1 MFDTRAKKERRLGT
15 PLFLKPFRSMTG
27 KSAITRRPNKP
38 GQHGAARRRSGS
50 EFGKQLSEK
59 QKVKATYGL
68 RETQLRNIFV
78 EANKSKLPTGQVVLS
93 LLERRLDNV
102 VFRMGIAPSR
112 SVGRQMVSHGHIFV
126 NGRRSS
132 APSTRLRANDVVT
145 IRPQS
150 KEFQIFKD
158 TMERLSKAQTPN
170 WVSVNPQTAEGTVK
184 SLPKDLDLGFD
195 ISLVVDYYSKIVK

>member
-1 MFDTRAKKERRLGT
+1 M
-15 PLFLKPFRSMTG
+15 
-27 KSAITRRPNKP
+27 
-38 GQHGAARRRSGS
+38 
-50 EFGKQLSEK
+50 
-59 QKVKATYGL
+59 
-68 RETQLRNIFV
+68 
-78 EANKSKLPTGQVVLS
+78 PTGQVVLS

-102 VFRMGIAPSR
+102 VFRMSIAPSR
-112 SVGRQMVSHGHIFV
+112 SVARQMVSHGHIFV
-126 NGRRSS
+126 NGRRAS

-158 TMERLSKAQTPN
+158 TMERISKAQTPS
-170 WVSVNPQTAEGTVK
+170 WISINPQTGEGTVK

>member
-15 PLFLKPFRSMTG
+15 PLFLKPFRSATG

-68 RETQLRNIFV
+68 RESQLRNIFV
-78 EANKSKLPTGQVVLS
+78 EANRSKMPTGQVVLS

-102 VFRMGIAPSR
+102 VFRMSIAPSR
-112 SVGRQMVSHGHIFV
+112 SVARQMVSHGHIFV
-126 NGRRSS
+126 NGRRAS

-158 TMERLSKAQTPN
+158 TMERISKAQTPS
-170 WVSVNPQTAEGTVK
+170 WISINPQTGEGTVK

>member
-15 PLFLKPFRSMTG
+15 PLFLKPFRSATG

-68 RETQLRNIFV
+68 RESQLRNIFV
-78 EANKSKLPTGQVVLS
+78 EANRSKMPTGQVVLS

-102 VFRMGIAPSR
+102 VFRMSIAPSR
-112 SVGRQMVSHGHIFV
+112 SVARQMVSHGHIFV
-126 NGRRSS
+126 NGHRAS

-158 TMERLSKAQTPN
+158 TMERISKAQTPS
-170 WVSVNPQTAEGTVK
+170 WISINPQTGEGTVK